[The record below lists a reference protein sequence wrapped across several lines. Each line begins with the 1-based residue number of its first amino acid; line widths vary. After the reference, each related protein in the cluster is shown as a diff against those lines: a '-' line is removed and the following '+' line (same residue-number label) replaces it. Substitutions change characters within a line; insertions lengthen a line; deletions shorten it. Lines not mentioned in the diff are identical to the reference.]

1 MKNIIFFL
9 IFLCLFGCIS
19 NPLYTTKP
27 ISISCPRILLASD
40 HKTYVGNNLSDNKLD
55 NITYKAEINNFMF
68 SEGCFTKDDIFSSN
82 LSILFVV
89 SPNKVELNKIFLP
102 FYVMILNSQN
112 QILDTQYYSVSGNF
126 SINLETNQFIE
137 TDLVKKILIN
147 KPNINDSTK
156 IIIGF
161 MLDKKRLDFLN

>member
-1 MKNIIFFL
+1 M
-9 IFLCLFGCIS
+9 
-19 NPLYTTKP
+19 YTSKQT
-27 ISISCPRILLASD
+27 SISCPRILLASE
-40 HKTYVGNNLSDNKLD
+40 HKTYVGNNHSGAKLD
-55 NITYKAEINNFMF
+55 TISFKAEINNFIF

-112 QILDTQYYSVSGNF
+112 QILDTQYYSISGNF
-126 SINLETNQFIE
+126 SINLETKQFIE

-147 KPNINDSTK
+147 KPNVNDSMT
-156 IIIGF
+156 IVVGF
-161 MLDKKRLDFLN
+161 MLDKKRLDILN